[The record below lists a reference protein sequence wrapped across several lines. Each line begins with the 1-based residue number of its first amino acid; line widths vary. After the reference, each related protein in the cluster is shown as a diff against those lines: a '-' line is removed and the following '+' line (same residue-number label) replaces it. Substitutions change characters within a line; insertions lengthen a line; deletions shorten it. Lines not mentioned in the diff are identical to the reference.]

1 MDAALMQFEP
11 HHKCRCQFCLSICF
25 NQDDIDQEDVMFGD
39 KYDILIT
46 IWGNER
52 YEQQKK

>member
-11 HHKCRCQFCLSICF
+11 HHKCRCQFVFSICF

-52 YEQQKK
+52 YE